1 MTATDS
7 VSAARPLSWR
17 RAVYPYALLLLANF
31 FWAGNWV
38 IGRGIHEAFPP
49 VALSFW
55 RWSAAALILAPFALP
70 RLRGKWHL
78 VRSHWW
84 LFLILGGTGVAT
96 FQSIIYIGLNYTT
109 AVNATILNAASPLVM
124 VLMVWAIEGQIAT
137 RRQWLGMAL
146 TLIGVLLIVSR
157 GDWDNLRRFHFNPGD
172 IVVAASVPIWCL
184 YSVLLRRRP
193 MAMDGIAFV
202 FVLMLIGLAALSPAF
217 AYEEIFIRTPVWS
230 WNMVGAVIFVA
241 LTASIGG
248 YLFWN
253 RGVELVG
260 ANRAGFTYPFQ
271 PAFTALLAV
280 IILGEPFHL
289 YHGLGFGIILV
300 GWLLTTG
307 LRGGSRG

>member
-1 MTATDS
+1 MSAADS
-7 VSAARPLSWR
+7 VPAPALNWR
-17 RAVYPYALLLLANF
+17 HAIYPYALLLLANF
-31 FWAGNWV
+31 FWASNWV
-38 IGRGIHEAFPP
+38 AGRAIHEAFPP

-55 RWSAAALILAPFALP
+55 RWIVAAAILAPFALP

-78 VRSHWW
+78 VSRHWW

-109 AVNATILNAASPLVM
+109 AVNAAILNAGSPLVM
-124 VLMVWAIEGQIAT
+124 VLMVWAIDGQAAT

-146 TLIGVLLIVSR
+146 TFIGVTIIVAR
-157 GDWDNLRRFHFNPGD
+157 GDWDTLRNFRFNPGD
-172 IVVAASVPIWCL
+172 LIIFVSVPIWCL

-202 FVLMLIGLAALSPAF
+202 FVLMLIGLAALSPAYV
-217 AYEEIFIRTPVWS
+217 YETAFVRVPVWS
-230 WNMVGAVIFVA
+230 LQSAAAVLYIA
-241 LTASIGG
+241 LTASIAG

-280 IILGEPFHL
+280 LLLGEPFHL
-289 YHGLGFGIILV
+289 YHALGFGIILV

-307 LRGGSRG
+307 LGARA